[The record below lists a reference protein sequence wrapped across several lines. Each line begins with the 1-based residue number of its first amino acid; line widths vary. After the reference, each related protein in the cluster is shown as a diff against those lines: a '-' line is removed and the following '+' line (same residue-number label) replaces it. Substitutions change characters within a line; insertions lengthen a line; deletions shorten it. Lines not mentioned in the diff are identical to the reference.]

1 MTKIF
6 FEWVQILSEKNITYF
21 IKVLDNHW
29 IQDEFIIFISDTR
42 VLSVGAIIGLMVSS
56 CVFGILI
63 GAAAIYCVKLRRAT
77 LPFNHKVFDNPM
89 ETIENF
95 ESTFEDSADKE

>member
-1 MTKIF
+1 
-6 FEWVQILSEKNITYF
+6 
-21 IKVLDNHW
+21 
-29 IQDEFIIFISDTR
+29 
-42 VLSVGAIIGLMVSS
+42 MVSS

-77 LPFNHKVFDNPM
+77 LPFNHKAFDNPM